1 MSRKLFSLDLFVDFG
16 TFVAG
21 QMISQNM
28 LSRLDVLSTA
38 EASASEDDS
47 FLGYSAAV
55 GDLDNDGRTDV
66 AVGMPRGAN
75 LTGKVRI
82 RRKSGG
88 IFLYFGSQIRTDR
101 WCCSRPT

>member
-1 MSRKLFSLDLFVDFG
+1 MFSLDLFVDFG

-82 RRKSGG
+82 RRNSGG
-88 IFLYFGSQIRTDR
+88 IFLNFGSQIRTDR
-101 WCCSRPT
+101 WCCSQPT